1 MVERDKIELL
11 KDILFTDDREFAE
24 KIARRIE
31 TIEHTVNEQEK
42 LSEKVKPII
51 LKQLDEFVTEIPTTL
66 GPTITAT
73 LKEEIQKNRD
83 GIVDALYPILGKMI
97 KKYISQEIKLLS
109 EKINKQLS
117 AKRWTTKFKSW
128 FTGVKEE
135 DIILSE
141 TSSANIEQVLLI
153 ERGSGILAA
162 SYSKTETIDKDMISG
177 MLTAI
182 KGFVED
188 AFGQKNQNLEL
199 IEYELYNIHLQSFVS
214 YYVAVVISG
223 DYNTKAK
230 DKVQDLIF
238 DFYDDFMGKNLDK
251 IFKSS
256 DEKSKKMIDRESL
269 EKELVL
275 KFSNASI

>member
-51 LKQLDEFVTEIPTTL
+51 LKQLDEFITEIPTTL

-135 DIILSE
+135 EIILSE
-141 TSSANIEQVLLI
+141 TSSACIEQVLLI

-238 DFYDDFMGKNLDK
+238 DFYNDFMGKNLDK

>member
-42 LSEKVKPII
+42 LTEKVKPII

-141 TSSANIEQVLLI
+141 TSSASIEQVLLI

-238 DFYDDFMGKNLDK
+238 DFYDGFMGKNLDK

>member
-31 TIEHTVNEQEK
+31 TIEQTVNQQDK
-42 LSEKVKPII
+42 LTEKVKPII

-109 EKINKQLS
+109 ENINKQLS
-117 AKRWTTKFKSW
+117 AQRWKTKFKSW

-141 TSSANIEQVLLI
+141 LSSANIEQVLLI

>member
-1 MVERDKIELL
+1 MVERDKVELL
-11 KDILFTDDREFAE
+11 RDILFTDDRIFAE
-24 KIARRIE
+24 KIAKRIE
-31 TIEHTVNEQEK
+31 IIENTVNEQEN

-97 KKYISQEIKLLS
+97 KKYISQEIKMLS
-109 EKINKQLS
+109 ENINKQLS
-117 AKRWTTKFKSW
+117 AKRWKTKFKSW

-135 DIILSE
+135 EIILSE
-141 TSSANIEQVLLI
+141 LSISSIEQVLLI

-162 SYSKTETIDKDMISG
+162 SYSKTETIDEDMISG

-223 DYNTKAK
+223 DYSLRAK
-230 DKVQDLIF
+230 NKVQDLIF
-238 DFYDDFMGKNLDK
+238 DFYDDFMGKNLDSRFASK
-251 IFKSS
+251 DSK
-256 DEKSKKMIDRESL
+256 EKSMIDRTSL
-269 EKELVL
+269 EKELEI
-275 KFSNASI
+275 KFGNASI

>member
-31 TIEHTVNEQEK
+31 TIEQTVNQQDK
-42 LSEKVKPII
+42 LTEKVKPIV
-51 LKQLDEFVTEIPTTL
+51 LKQLDDFVLEIPKTL
-66 GPTITAT
+66 GPTITET
-73 LKEEIQKNRD
+73 LKQEIKKNRD
-83 GIVDALYPILGKMI
+83 SIVDALYPILGKMI

-109 EKINKQLS
+109 ENINKQLS
-117 AKRWTTKFKSW
+117 AQRWKTKFKSW

-141 TSSANIEQVLLI
+141 LSSANIEQVLLI

-199 IEYELYNIHLQSFVS
+199 IEYELYNIHLQSFVA

-223 DYNTKAK
+223 DYNISAK
-230 DKVQDLIF
+230 DKMQDLIF

-251 IFKSS
+251 IVNSS
-256 DEKSKKMIDRESL
+256 DEKNKKLIDRASL
-269 EKELVL
+269 EKELEL
-275 KFSNASI
+275 KFGNASI

>member
-1 MVERDKIELL
+1 MVERDKVELL

-24 KIARRIE
+24 KIAKRIE
-31 TIEHTVNEQEK
+31 IIEKTVNEREQ
-42 LSEKVKPII
+42 LSEKVNPII
-51 LKQLDEFVTEIPTTL
+51 SKQLDDFVAEIPKSL

-73 LKEEIQKNRD
+73 LKEEIRKNKEE
-83 GIVDALYPILGKMI
+83 IVDALYPILGKMI
-97 KKYISQEIKLLS
+97 KKYISQEMKMLS
-109 EKINKQLS
+109 ERINKKIS
-117 AKRWTTKFKSW
+117 AQRWKIKFRSW
-128 FTGVKEE
+128 FGGVKEE
-135 DIILSE
+135 ELILSE
-141 TSSANIEQVLLI
+141 LSMASIEQVLLI

-162 SYSKTETIDKDMISG
+162 SFSKTKTIDEDMISG

-223 DYNTKAK
+223 NYSLSSKN
-230 DKVQDLIF
+230 KVQDLIF
-238 DFYDDFMGKNLDK
+238 DFYNDFSGKNLDA
-251 IFKSS
+251 IFALEGS
-256 DEKSKKMIDRESL
+256 ENKKGVDRISL

-275 KFSNASI
+275 KFRNASI

>member
-42 LSEKVKPII
+42 LTEKVKPII

-141 TSSANIEQVLLI
+141 TSSASIEQVLLI

>member
-11 KDILFTDDREFAE
+11 KDILFTDDCEFAE

-51 LKQLDEFVTEIPTTL
+51 LKQLDEFITEIPTTL
-66 GPTITAT
+66 GSTITAT

-135 DIILSE
+135 EIILSE
-141 TSSANIEQVLLI
+141 TSSACIEQVLLI

>member
-42 LSEKVKPII
+42 LTEKVKPII

-117 AKRWTTKFKSW
+117 AKRWTIKFKSW

-141 TSSANIEQVLLI
+141 TSSASIEQVLLI

>member
-1 MVERDKIELL
+1 
-11 KDILFTDDREFAE
+11 
-24 KIARRIE
+24 
-31 TIEHTVNEQEK
+31 
-42 LSEKVKPII
+42 
-51 LKQLDEFVTEIPTTL
+51 
-66 GPTITAT
+66 
-73 LKEEIQKNRD
+73 
-83 GIVDALYPILGKMI
+83 MI

-135 DIILSE
+135 EIILSE
-141 TSSANIEQVLLI
+141 TSSACIEQVLLI

-269 EKELVL
+269 EKELML